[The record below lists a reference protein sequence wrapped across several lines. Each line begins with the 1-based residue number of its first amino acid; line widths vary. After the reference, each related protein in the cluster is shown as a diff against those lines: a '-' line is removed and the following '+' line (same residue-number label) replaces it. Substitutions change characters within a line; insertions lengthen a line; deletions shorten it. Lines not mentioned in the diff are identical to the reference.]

1 MKGKNNFT
9 KLKSKMRKIIASINI
24 TPDGFCDHTAA
35 TADEELHEHF
45 NKLFR
50 NVDAALLGKVTYQLM
65 ESAWPPLVEKPS
77 GLKAIDEFAIL
88 MDTMPKIVFSKTL
101 KTLPWKNSHLA
112 VGSLNRE
119 VEKLKQQSGKN
130 ILAGGPSILSQLTK
144 FGLIDEY
151 QFLVHPILAGKGKRF
166 FETLN
171 LESNRHL
178 KLINTKTL
186 NSGVIILSYQSANI
200 NND

>member
-1 MKGKNNFT
+1 
-9 KLKSKMRKIIASINI
+9 MRKIIASINI

-35 TADEELHEHF
+35 TADEELHENF

-88 MDTMPKIVFSKTL
+88 MDNIPKIVFSKTL

-130 ILAGGPSILSQLTK
+130 ILAGSPSILSQLTK
-144 FGLIDEY
+144 FGHIDEY
-151 QFLVHPILAGKGKRF
+151 QFLVHPIFAGKEKRF

-171 LESNRHL
+171 LENHYYL
-178 KLINTKTL
+178 KLINTKDL
-186 NSGVIILSYQSANI
+186 SSGIIILSSQSANI
-200 NND
+200 NHD